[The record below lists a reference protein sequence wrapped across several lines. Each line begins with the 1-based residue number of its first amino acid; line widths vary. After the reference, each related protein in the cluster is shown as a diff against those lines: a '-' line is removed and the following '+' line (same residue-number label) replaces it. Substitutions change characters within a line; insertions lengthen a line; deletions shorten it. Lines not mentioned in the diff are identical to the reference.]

1 MLIIFKL
8 IFNHS
13 QFLKSTQ
20 FEEILILMNT
30 FAVYELQQNQ
40 AGNDDD
46 V

>member
-13 QFLKSTQ
+13 QFLKSTH
-20 FEEILILMNT
+20 FEEILTLMNT
-30 FAVYELQQNQ
+30 FTVYELQQNH
-40 AGNDDD
+40 AGNDD